1 MRVLVHQRCL
11 FGLLVVLVVPSLTPA
26 QTPIV
31 DHHQHLFSPA
41 NAAWSSTDSTSRQP
55 VTAADLIA
63 LLDSA
68 GIRKALVLSVA
79 YQWGNPTR
87 TVDNEYEKV
96 KAENDWTSA
105 QVAQYPDRL
114 RAFCGVN
121 PIKDYALEE
130 IARCSR
136 DPHLRPG
143 LKLHFGNSDVDVHD
157 ARQLA
162 QLKRV
167 FRAANDNRMAIV
179 VHMHA
184 SVNKKRPYGRA
195 EAEIFLN
202 ELLPMAPD
210 VPVQIAHFAGA
221 GAFDDSTDHAIGVFA
236 DAISRHDTRT
246 AHVYIDV
253 SLSSRAL
260 APDRRALIV
269 SRIRQ
274 IGVDRLLFGSDAP
287 FPGNGP
293 REYWA
298 AFRTLPLTAREL
310 QTIATNVAPYMR

>member
-1 MRVLVHQRCL
+1 MRGFLPRRLL
-11 FGLLVVLVVPSLTPA
+11 FGLAAALAAPGLTRA

-41 NAAWSSTDSTSRQP
+41 NAAWSSNDSVRRP
-55 VTAADLIA
+55 AVTAADLVA

-79 YQWGNPTR
+79 YQWGNPAR
-87 TVDNEYEKV
+87 TVDNEYERV

-121 PIKDYALEE
+121 PVKTYALEE
-130 IARCSR
+130 VARCAR
-136 DPHLRPG
+136 DPGLRSG

-167 FRAANDNRMAIV
+167 FRAANDNRMVIV

-221 GAFDDSTDHAIGVFA
+221 GAYDDSTDHAIAVFA
-236 DAISRHDTRT
+236 EAISKHDPRT
-246 AHVYIDV
+246 AHLFVDV

-260 APDRRALIV
+260 APERNALIV

-293 REYWA
+293 REYWT
-298 AFRTLPLTAREL
+298 AFRTLPLTPAEF
-310 QTIATNVAPYMR
+310 QAIAANVAPYMR